1 MFSRVLIAN
10 RGEIALRILRA
21 CHSLGLETVAVYS
34 EADQDLRHVKLATL
48 SICIGPA
55 ASSESYLNHEAL
67 LIAARLTGADAIHP
81 GYGFLSENSAFAEKV
96 QLEGLTF
103 IGPTAA
109 SVREMGDKVAAKKA
123 MLRAG
128 VPCVPGSDG
137 ELPADPAEIAL
148 IAEKTGYPVIVKA
161 SGGGGGR
168 GMRIVQSAEQ
178 LASSVA
184 LTREEAQRAF
194 GNPAL
199 YIEKYLQNPR
209 HIEIQVLAD
218 QHGNAVWLGE
228 RDCSMQRRHQK
239 VIEESPAPGV
249 ARDVIR
255 RIGRICAD
263 ACIKLGYRGAGTFE
277 FLYENGEFY
286 FIEMNTRVQVEHP
299 VTEMVTGIDIVTEQ
313 LRIAQGEPLSFT
325 QEEVLFTGHAVEC
338 RINAEHPGSFT
349 PSPGLVHGWIAPG
362 GPGIRVES
370 HLYAGYTVPHHY
382 DSMVAKIIA
391 WGKTRDEAIN
401 RLRVALEE
409 CDIEG
414 IATTIPLQ
422 LDLLQQPA
430 FRQGG
435 VTIQFLEKLLNDR
448 VFTEEAAHAD

>member
-1 MFSRVLIAN
+1 MFSKVLIAN

-21 CHSLGLETVAVYS
+21 CHTLGLETVAVYS
-34 EADQDLRHVKLATL
+34 ANDKDLRHVKLATS

-55 ASSESYLNHEAL
+55 ASSASYLNHEAL
-67 LIAARLTGADAIHP
+67 LIAAKLTGADAVHP

-96 QLEGLTF
+96 QDAGLTF
-103 IGPTAA
+103 IGPTAH
-109 SVREMGDKVAAKKA
+109 SIREMGDKVAAKKA

-137 ELPADPAEIAL
+137 ELPADPALITT
-148 IAEKTGYPVIVKA
+148 IAEKIGYPVIVKA

-168 GMRIVQSAEQ
+168 GMRIVRSAEQ

-194 GNPAL
+194 GNAAL

-249 ARDVIR
+249 AREAIR

-277 FLYENGEFY
+277 FLYEKGDFY

-299 VTEMVTGIDIVTEQ
+299 VTEMVTGVDIVAEQ
-313 LRIAQGEPLSFT
+313 LRIAQGEPLSFS
-325 QEEVLFTGHAVEC
+325 QESVVFTGHAIEC
-338 RINAEHPGSFT
+338 RINAEHPEMFT
-349 PSPGLVHGWIAPG
+349 PSPGLVRSWIAPG

-370 HLYAGYTVPHHY
+370 HLYSGYTVPHNY

-391 WGKTRDEAIN
+391 WGKTREEAIN
-401 RLRVALEE
+401 RMRVALEE
-409 CDIEG
+409 CEIDG
-414 IATTIPLQ
+414 IVTTIPLQ
-422 LDLLQQPA
+422 LDLLQQTA

-435 VTIQFLEKLLNDR
+435 FTIQYLEKLLNKR
-448 VFTEEAAHAD
+448 ALAEEEQHAG